1 MFRQYQYK
9 ILFQLLSLIPDY
21 NYCFGLYIVY
31 LAFYD
36 NHVKISNYYNVTS
49 SLLSRDVMV
58 FFLKYFG
65 SRDFIASLVIIN
77 V

>member
-1 MFRQYQYK
+1 MFRQYQHK

-77 V
+77 A